1 MSYSKTIQIIKDA
14 CKKITLKLDKN
25 PDGRIV
31 SAVSETMYLKHLQEN
46 LPKDIDITIP
56 GIRCWYDIMINKIPI
71 NLKITTGG
79 TDNVFNKCAVVYTL
93 TGIEHKNIKTFN
105 RMYELLGSI
114 KKTRVPETEYHF
126 MVVNKTDGQVII
138 KSLINVEYKSN
149 PVNIIQVN
157 WKNEFK
163 HAELQREYSKQVEVL
178 LETIQKSLRQY
189 QSSFDKFIAADFKKL
204 II

>member
-1 MSYSKTIQIIKDA
+1 MSYSETIQIIKEA

-31 SAVSETMYLKHLQEN
+31 SAVSETMYLKHLHEN
-46 LPKDIDITIP
+46 LPEDMDVIIP

-71 NLKITTGG
+71 NLKITSGG

-93 TGIEHKNIKTFN
+93 TGAEHKNIKTYN
-105 RMYELLGSI
+105 RMYELLKTI
-114 KKTRVPETEYHF
+114 KTTRVPETEYHF
-126 MVVNKTDGQVII
+126 LVVNKLDGQVLI
-138 KSLINVEYKSN
+138 KSLLDVEYKSN
-149 PVNIIQVN
+149 PINIIQIN

-163 HAELQREYSKQVEVL
+163 NPESTHTYSLQVGAL
-178 LETIQKSLRQY
+178 LGTIQKSLRQY
-189 QSSFDKFIAADFKKL
+189 QSSFDKFIDADFKKL